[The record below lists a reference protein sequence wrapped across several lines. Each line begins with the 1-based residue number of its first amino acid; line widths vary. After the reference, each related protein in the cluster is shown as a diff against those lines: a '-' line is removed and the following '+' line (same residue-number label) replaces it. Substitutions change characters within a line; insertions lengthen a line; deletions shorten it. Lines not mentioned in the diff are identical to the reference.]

1 MEFRLKATRA
11 NRARTARR
19 GDSLAG
25 ARRCAA
31 GSARDRHPRR
41 APRGLATVV
50 TTLAALLVV
59 AASPGSAAEQSLT
72 CKLLPKF
79 LTAYLQHHVL
89 YHQLDLQLET
99 RTIDTYLRRLDPSRS
114 LLIEPE
120 ADALK
125 TSLAGLFVALEAGD
139 CTRIHELHQ
148 AMIGHHRAAELFV
161 REIVHKPDFEIDET
175 LELVIDPD
183 ERGQPKS
190 PDERDALNRKLV
202 HFQLSNYLSAGTPL
216 DEAKDLLIHR
226 YELRS
231 KRYADLDPEDLYVGV
246 LDAFAISLDPHSN
259 YLSAEMLE
267 DFRISMSL
275 SLEGIGVA
283 LSERDGYAVAERI
296 IPGGAADRHAV
307 LQPKDKIIAVSEGA
321 KDAVSIIDMPL
332 REAVALIRGR
342 KGTDVGLTV
351 LRQGENTERFVVTI
365 TRDTIDLAEQA
376 AKLRFEE
383 RKIGDG
389 EETLKLAVIELPSFY
404 GDSGSAARQCT
415 NDMERLLNEAREA
428 GADGLVLDLSRN
440 GGGLLEH
447 AVRISGF
454 FLRTGEVVRIEN
466 SQGQAQG
473 LWDRDG
479 TVLWA
484 GPMVVHTSRISAS
497 ASEILAGALR
507 DYGRAVITGDD
518 HTFGKGTVQTVS
530 TQREG
535 LGALKITTAL
545 FFRPGGRSTQN
556 DGVAAHVVI
565 PSLFSREDFGE
576 RSHDYA
582 LPGQA
587 VEPFISPTANGPD
600 EGQWTPITEG
610 VLETLAALSQARVAD
625 NPEFA
630 EVLEKL
636 EEARASNG
644 VVKIADI
651 LAKSEEKNAD
661 EDKAEEKKKDETGDG
676 TETGN
681 GTENGKDDEAGD
693 ASDDNDA
700 AAAGEDETE
709 EKDELSPQ
717 VEEALNVL
725 TDLIRAQRN

>member
-1 MEFRLKATRA
+1 LASFAT
-11 NRARTARR
+11 
-19 GDSLAG
+19 LPG
-25 ARRCAA
+25 A
-31 GSARDRHPRR
+31 
-41 APRGLATVV
+41 AT
-50 TTLAALLVV
+50 
-59 AASPGSAAEQSLT
+59 AEQALT

-79 LTAYLQHHVL
+79 LSTYLQHHVV
-89 YHQLDLQLET
+89 YHQLDAELEA
-99 RTIDTYLRRLDPSRS
+99 RTIDTYLRRQDPSRS
-114 LLIEPE
+114 LLLESE
-120 ADALK
+120 ATTLK
-125 TSLAGLFVALEAGD
+125 EQLAGLFALLQAGD

-148 AMIGHHRAAELFV
+148 TMIGHHRAAELFV
-161 REIVHKPDFEIDET
+161 RETVHKPRFEIDET

-183 ERGQPKS
+183 ERGQPKTAE
-190 PDERDALNRKLV
+190 ERNELNRKLI

-231 KRYADLDPEDLYVGV
+231 QRYADLDPEDLYVGV

-307 LQPKDKIIAVSEGA
+307 LQPKDKIIAVSQGTREP
-321 KDAVSIIDMPL
+321 VSIIDMPL

-342 KGTDVGLTV
+342 KGTEVGLTV
-351 LRQGENTERFVVTI
+351 LRQGAKTDRFVVTI
-365 TRDTIDLAEQA
+365 VRDTIDLAEQA

-383 RKIGDG
+383 RKIGD
-389 EETLKLAVIELPSFY
+389 ETLKLAVIELPSFY

-415 NDMERLLNEAREA
+415 NDVERLLNEAREA

-454 FLRTGEVVRIEN
+454 FLRTGEVVRIKN
-466 SQGQAQG
+466 SRGQAQG

-479 TVLWA
+479 SVLWS
-484 GPMVVHTSRISAS
+484 GPMVVHTSRVSAS

-507 DYGRAVITGDD
+507 DYDRAVITGDD

-545 FFRPGGRSTQN
+545 FFRPGGLSTQN
-556 DGVAAHVVI
+556 DGVASHIIV
-565 PSLFSREDFGE
+565 PSLFAREDFGE
-576 RSHDYA
+576 RGQDFA
-582 LPGQA
+582 LPGQ
-587 VEPFISPTANGPD
+587 VIDPFISPSANGPAED
-600 EGQWTPITEG
+600 HWTPIAPEI
-610 VLETLAALSQARVAD
+610 LETLSTLSQARIAD

-630 EVLEKL
+630 EVREKL

-651 LAKSEEKNAD
+651 LK
-661 EDKAEEKKKDETGDG
+661 
-676 TETGN
+676 
-681 GTENGKDDEAGD
+681 
-693 ASDDNDA
+693 
-700 AAAGEDETE
+700 ETE
-709 EKDELSPQ
+709 EKSADESADGQAPSSGDEGGKDDRDALQDRDTKEDELSPQ

-725 TDLIRAQRN
+725 SDLIRAQRS

>member
-1 MEFRLKATRA
+1 MEFRLNATRA
-11 NRARTARR
+11 ARAHTPHR
-19 GDSLAG
+19 GESPAG
-25 ARRCAA
+25 TRPPAA
-31 GSARDRHPRR
+31 GGSARGRSSRR
-41 APRGLATVV
+41 RLRELAAAVVTFATLATP
-50 TTLAALLVV
+50 
-59 AASPGSAAEQSLT
+59 PGSAAAGQALT
-72 CKLLPKF
+72 CKLLPSF

-89 YHQLDLQLET
+89 YHQLDSELEA
-99 RTIDTYLRRLDPSRS
+99 RTVDTYLQRQDPSRS
-114 LLIEPE
+114 LLTEPE
-120 ADALK
+120 ATTLK
-125 TSLAGLFVALEAGD
+125 ASLAGLFTALDTGD
-139 CTRIHELHQ
+139 CTRVHELHQ
-148 AMIGHHRAAELFV
+148 TMIGHHRAAELFV
-161 REIVHKPDFEIDET
+161 RETVHKPGFQIDET

-183 ERGQPKS
+183 ERGQPKTAKDR
-190 PDERDALNRKLV
+190 DELNRKLI

-231 KRYADLDPEDLYVGV
+231 QRFADLDPEELYVGV

-307 LQPKDKIIAVSEGA
+307 LQPKDKIIAVSQGKTEP
-321 KDAVSIIDMPL
+321 VSIIDMPL

-342 KGTDVGLTV
+342 KGTEVGLTV
-351 LRQGENTERFVVTI
+351 LRQGEKTDRFVVTI
-365 TRDTIDLAEQA
+365 VRDTIDLAEQA

-383 RKIGDG
+383 RRIGD
-389 EETLKLAVIELPSFY
+389 ETLKLAVIELPSFY

-415 NDMERLLNEAREA
+415 NDVERLLNEAREA

-454 FLRTGEVVRIEN
+454 FIRTGEVVRIEN
-466 SQGQAQG
+466 SQGKAQG

-479 TVLWA
+479 SVLWS
-484 GPMVVHTSRISAS
+484 GPMVVHTSRVSAS

-507 DYGRAVITGDD
+507 DYDRAVITGDD

-556 DGVAAHVVI
+556 DGVASHVIV

-582 LPGQA
+582 LPGQ
-587 VEPFISPTANGPD
+587 VIDPFVSSSANGPA
-600 EGQWTPITEG
+600 EGHWTPVTPEI
-610 VLETLAALSQARVAD
+610 VETLSTLSQARIAD
-625 NPEFA
+625 SPDFA
-630 EVLEKL
+630 EVREKL

-651 LAKSEEKNAD
+651 MKENEEKSAD
-661 EDKAEEKKKDETGDG
+661 EGTKDTDESADG
-676 TETGN
+676 G
-681 GTENGKDDEAGD
+681 AD
-693 ASDDNDA
+693 APSSDD
-700 AAAGEDETE
+700 GSSEDDDQEKDE
-709 EKDELSPQ
+709 EKDELSSQ

-725 TDLIRAQRN
+725 TDLIRAQRS

>member
-1 MEFRLKATRA
+1 
-11 NRARTARR
+11 
-19 GDSLAG
+19 
-25 ARRCAA
+25 
-31 GSARDRHPRR
+31 
-41 APRGLATVV
+41 V
-50 TTLAALLVV
+50 LVV
-59 AASPGSAAEQSLT
+59 LAVSPGRAAEQALT
-72 CKLLPKF
+72 CTLLPKF

-89 YHQLDLQLET
+89 YHQLDLELEG
-99 RTIDTYLRRLDPSRS
+99 RTIDTYLRRQDPSRS
-114 LLIEPE
+114 LLTEPE
-120 ADALK
+120 AEALK
-125 TSLAGLFVALEAGD
+125 TSLGGLFVALEAGD

-148 AMIGHHRAAELFV
+148 TMIGHHRAAELFV
-161 REIVHKPDFEIDET
+161 RETVHKPDFEIDET

-190 PDERDALNRKLV
+190 AEERDALNRKLI
-202 HFQLSNYLSAGTPL
+202 HFQLSNYVSAGTPL

-231 KRYADLDPEDLYVGV
+231 ERYADLDPEDLYVGV
-246 LDAFAISLDPHSN
+246 LDAYAISLDPHSN

-267 DFRISMSL
+267 DFKISMSL

-307 LQPKDKIIAVSEGA
+307 LQPKDKIIAVSEGTQE
-321 KDAVSIIDMPL
+321 AVSIIDMPL

-351 LRQGENTERFVVTI
+351 LRQGEKTERFVVTI

-383 RKIGDG
+383 RKIGD
-389 EETLKLAVIELPSFY
+389 ETLKLAVIELPSFY

-466 SQGQAQG
+466 SRGQAQG

-479 TVLWA
+479 TVLWS
-484 GPMVVHTSRISAS
+484 GPMVVHTSRVSAS

-556 DGVAAHVVI
+556 DGVASHVVI

-587 VEPFISPTANGPD
+587 VEPFISNTANGPD
-600 EGQWTPITEG
+600 EGQWTPITPEI
-610 VLETLAALSQARVAD
+610 LETLAGLSQARVAE
-625 NPEFA
+625 NPEFT
-630 EVLEKL
+630 EVREKL

-651 LAKSEEKNAD
+651 LAESEEKSAD
-661 EDKAEEKKKDETGDG
+661 EDAKKEDETGDG
-676 TETGN
+676 
-681 GTENGKDDEAGD
+681 GKHDEA
-693 ASDDNDA
+693 ANPSKEDA
-700 AAAGEDETE
+700 AAAAANESE
-709 EKDELSPQ
+709 DELSPQ

-725 TDLIRAQRN
+725 TDLIRAQQS